1 MINILECTRDF
12 SGLPDLSKFS
22 DGEILS
28 IIDPIKI
35 NKPDL
40 VIWFENYKDINK
52 DNTAQQEA
60 TAINY
65 NIGTMELDYGDKDLK
80 AILQDLLDDS
90 PMGRQ
95 AKKNKLANAEK
106 ADKKDKIN

>member
-1 MINILECTRDF
+1 MKYYANNRLQKI
-12 SGLPDLSKFS
+12 GLPPLYKD
-22 DGEILS
+22 E
-28 IIDPIKI
+28 I

-40 VIWFENYKDINK
+40 VVWFENYKDINK

-95 AKKNKLANAEK
+95 LKKAKAAAADKNN
-106 ADKKDKIN
+106 KKDKN